1 MIMISFK
8 TRKDKERMLR
18 KAKEMA
24 EYVEDWIDCIEEA
37 RHGEHYED
45 DEDYEYSERNPK
57 SMNMRMRSRYGYSK

>member
-8 TRKDKERMLR
+8 SKRDKDKMLR

-37 RHGEHYED
+37 RHGERDED
-45 DEDYEYSERNPK
+45 DDDYEYSERGAR
-57 SMNMRMRSRYGYSK
+57 SMRMRNRYGYSK

>member
-8 TRKDKERMLR
+8 SKRDKDKMLR

-37 RHGEHYED
+37 RHGEYRED
-45 DEDYEYSERNPK
+45 DDDDYEYSERSNR
-57 SMNMRMRSRYGYSK
+57 SMGMRNRYRYGK